1 MTKTET
7 AGVSL
12 PKSGTERRKVRNHSL
27 AALYRKEMTDH
38 ITSKRFVIIMILV
51 LATTIASIY
60 GTVTGIADALE
71 SDGNFI
77 FLKFYTTSGSSI
89 PSYASFIVLIGPFIG
104 LMLGFDAINSER
116 SSGTLNRLI
125 AQPIY
130 RDSVIIGKFLAGAAL
145 ISIMVISTGVLIGA
159 VGFLKIGILP
169 SGEELVRVA
178 VYLLYTIVYIC
189 FWLSI
194 SMLFSV
200 VCRHSATSAL
210 ASIALWIFFAIFMSL
225 LASIIANG
233 LYPVDND
240 YNALYN
246 SLSNYNCELYL
257 NRVSPYYLYSE
268 AVSTILNPG
277 VRAVNAV
284 TVSQL
289 VGAIDGYLPLGQS
302 LLLVWPHLVGLLALT
317 LAAFAISYVKF
328 MRQEIRGN

>member
-1 MTKTET
+1 M
-7 AGVSL
+7 
-12 PKSGTERRKVRNHSL
+12 
-27 AALYRKEMTDH
+27 
-38 ITSKRFVIIMILV
+38 
-51 LATTIASIY
+51 
-60 GTVTGIADALE
+60 TGIADALE

-89 PSYASFIVLIGPFIG
+89 PSYASFIALIGPFIG

-210 ASIALWIFFAIFMSL
+210 ASIALWIFFAIL
-225 LASIIANG
+225 
-233 LYPVDND
+233 
-240 YNALYN
+240 
-246 SLSNYNCELYL
+246 
-257 NRVSPYYLYSE
+257 
-268 AVSTILNPG
+268 
-277 VRAVNAV
+277 
-284 TVSQL
+284 
-289 VGAIDGYLPLGQS
+289 
-302 LLLVWPHLVGLLALT
+302 
-317 LAAFAISYVKF
+317 
-328 MRQEIRGN
+328 

>member
-1 MTKTET
+1 
-7 AGVSL
+7 
-12 PKSGTERRKVRNHSL
+12 
-27 AALYRKEMTDH
+27 MTDH

-89 PSYASFIVLIGPFIG
+89 PSYASFIALIGPFIG
-104 LMLGFDAINSER
+104 LMLGFDAINSKR

>member
-89 PSYASFIVLIGPFIG
+89 PSYASFIALIGPFIG

-159 VGFLKIGILP
+159 VSFLKIGILP

-178 VYLLYTIVYIC
+178 VYLLYTIGVY
-189 FWLSI
+189 L
-194 SMLFSV
+194 
-200 VCRHSATSAL
+200 
-210 ASIALWIFFAIFMSL
+210 L
-225 LASIIANG
+225 LAFH
-233 LYPVDND
+233 LH
-240 YNALYN
+240 
-246 SLSNYNCELYL
+246 
-257 NRVSPYYLYSE
+257 
-268 AVSTILNPG
+268 AVFRG
-277 VRAVNAV
+277 VQTFGHFGAGVYRAVDFLRYFYEP
-284 TVSQL
+284 S
-289 VGAIDGYLPLGQS
+289 GQHHCQ
-302 LLLVWPHLVGLLALT
+302 WT
-317 LAAFAISYVKF
+317 LSCG
-328 MRQEIRGN
+328 Q